1 MLRAFSPKK
10 FCGFTAVVF
19 SLPLLAGSA
28 WAVENTRG
36 AVYTMTNATTGN
48 KVLVYSRDD
57 NGKLSHPQAFDT
69 GGLGTGGGL
78 GNQNALVLDRSNR
91 CLYVVNAGSNE
102 ISTFIVRANGLSLVS
117 KISSG
122 GSRPVSIT
130 VDRDLL
136 YVLNAGGGAGSTDNI
151 SGFKTSDLCRLS
163 TLTNST
169 RPLSAGNTAPAQIE
183 FTPDGKVLIVTEKAT
198 NKISTYRVLSDGLTA
213 GPKVQSSVGTTP
225 FGFAFGKR
233 DRVFISEAAAGAPN
247 ASTVSSY
254 RVKDNGELQV
264 IKSSL
269 PTTETAACWVVVS
282 NDGRFAYVSNTG
294 SQSISGIQVSF
305 FGNLSLLTPGGRS
318 GTTGAGTAPIDLALS
333 NDGLNLYALDNQLG
347 SIAVFGVNPVNGAIS
362 RRQILTGL
370 PVGANGL
377 AAR

>member
-1 MLRAFSPKK
+1 MRVLSLKQFCSLASVAFSL
-10 FCGFTAVVF
+10 
-19 SLPLLAGSA
+19 SLLAGSVSA
-28 WAVENTRG
+28 DENLRG
-36 AVYTMTNATTGN
+36 AVYTMTNATAGN
-48 KVLVYSRDD
+48 KVLVYSRDVD
-57 NGKLSHPQAFDT
+57 GKLGQPLAFDT

-78 GNQNALVLDRSNR
+78 GNQNALVLDRANR
-91 CLYVVNAGSNE
+91 CLYAVNAGSNE
-102 ISTFIVRANGLSLVS
+102 ISAFIVRANGLSLIS
-117 KISSG
+117 QISSG

-130 VDRDLL
+130 VDRDLV

-151 SGFKTSDLCRLS
+151 SGFKTSDRCRLS
-163 TLTNST
+163 PLAYST

-198 NKISTYRVLSDGLTA
+198 NKISTYRVSSDGLTK
-213 GPKVQSSVGTTP
+213 GPKVQSSIGTTP

-254 RVKDNGELQV
+254 RVTDNGELQV
-264 IKSSL
+264 IRSSL

-294 SQSISGIQVSF
+294 SQSISGIKVGFS
-305 FGNLSLLTPGGRS
+305 GNLSLLTPGGRS
-318 GTTGAGTAPIDLALS
+318 GTTGTGTAPIDLALS

-347 SIAVFGVNPVNGAIS
+347 SIAVFGVNPINGAIS